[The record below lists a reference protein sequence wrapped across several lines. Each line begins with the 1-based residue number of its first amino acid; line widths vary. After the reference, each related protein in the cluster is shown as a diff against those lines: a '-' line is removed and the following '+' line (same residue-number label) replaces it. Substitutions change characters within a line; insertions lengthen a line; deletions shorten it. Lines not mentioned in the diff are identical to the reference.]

1 MDHFQSA
8 FILLIFQSLAGKT
21 WFCFASQ
28 TCKTNDIKTAVLLN
42 RETQTDLK
50 EHKMEMDQRLNDLQ
64 QALTD
69 MSGKLK
75 KTEEELLHQKRTL
88 AATRVQLADV
98 ETNLTDTTTEAAEL
112 RMKMIENEQ
121 ELAWLKDQQA
131 NSSAVTT
138 SGGPPVYF
146 LVHSPLSLTYKS
158 GEIVRYGTILYSHGG
173 NYSST
178 TGKYT
183 VPHTGLYA
191 FSHQVC
197 SNSNA
202 HHYFSIMKEGQSIL
216 PTEVFNAADHPTCS
230 SASAYVY
237 VQLNE
242 TVWIESIY
250 AGYPMNIV
258 SHNSYYRTSFSG
270 ALVHRYA

>member
-50 EHKMEMDQRLNDLQ
+50 EHKMEMDQRLN
-64 QALTD
+64 
-69 MSGKLK
+69 
-75 KTEEELLHQKRTL
+75 
-88 AATRVQLADV
+88 
-98 ETNLTDTTTEAAEL
+98 EAAEL

-158 GEIVRYGTILYSHGG
+158 GEIVRYGTILYSHG
-173 NYSST
+173 YWRRRED
-178 TGKYT
+178 K
-183 VPHTGLYA
+183 
-191 FSHQVC
+191 
-197 SNSNA
+197 
-202 HHYFSIMKEGQSIL
+202 
-216 PTEVFNAADHPTCS
+216 
-230 SASAYVY
+230 
-237 VQLNE
+237 
-242 TVWIESIY
+242 
-250 AGYPMNIV
+250 
-258 SHNSYYRTSFSG
+258 
-270 ALVHRYA
+270 